1 MEKKIYTRVNVTSKK
16 VRDKKKKKLE
26 QKENKGDIKET
37 LTM

>member
-1 MEKKIYTRVNVTSKK
+1 MEKNIYTRVNVTSKK